1 MSLRIYGNRALQT
14 LPGLQA
20 RPTAARV
27 REALFNIL
35 QGRIE
40 GSRWLDLC
48 AGVGTIG
55 AEALCR
61 GARSVVGIER
71 SSQACRV
78 ITSNWSKVAE
88 SDRFQVIRGDAQG
101 ILSRAPRMERF
112 DFIYFDP
119 PYRSD
124 LYQALL
130 PWLSDWLA
138 SEGIAIVEQDRDLD
152 LPAEIA
158 GLIQTDE
165 RRYGK
170 TQLSFYKRSQT

>member
-35 QGRIE
+35 QGEVE

-71 SSQACRV
+71 SSPACRV
-78 ITSNWSKVAE
+78 ITSNWSKVAA
-88 SDRFQVIRGDAQG
+88 SDRFQVIRGDAKG
-101 ILSRAPRMERF
+101 ILSRAPQMERF

-119 PYRSD
+119 PYGSD

-130 PWLSDWLA
+130 PRLSNWLA
-138 SEGIAIVEQDRDLD
+138 PEGIAIVEQDRNLN
-152 LPAEIA
+152 LSAEVG
-158 GLIQTDE
+158 GLIRTDE
-165 RRYGK
+165 RQYGK
-170 TQLSFYKRSQT
+170 TQLLFYERS